1 MRIHILFLF
10 LSLTFVNYSQ
20 KELTLQDCIDL
31 GIKNVQNTISQDSKF
46 QQSIVNQ
53 QFWKYSFLPT
63 LNANTG
69 YNSNYGRKIDPFT
82 NTFGVNVVNS
92 NSLGLSSQIILFQ
105 GFRYFKQYKLLDKTS
120 SNSTFDIERTNEK
133 VKNQIIERCI
143 LIWKGQIKIEQQVKI
158 IEDLKSFKVRQTE
171 LVKEGRLSAIDTLTS
186 SINLKTQVV
195 TLLNYQREISFET
208 INLNFLIGLPVLNE
222 TKLESHKTSISSYH
236 ITIDEYFQMEDL
248 KNKLEIIELQN
259 KVDKTQISPT
269 LSFYGNVGTGYYS
282 SNKNYSAPNFPVIP
296 YSTQFSNNA
305 YQGIGFSLNVPLYNK
320 GEYFRKQKIYEIT
333 KKEQND
339 RIEYTKIEIAKKKS
353 EVLTQQK
360 YVEEALRIQKAIL
373 LDKKTIVQ
381 VTQMIYL
388 EGKIRLSEVEKVE
401 AEYYS
406 YLQIIEDLEIEGI
419 KMKVIKVD

>member
-53 QFWKYSFLPT
+53 QFGKYSFLPT

-82 NTFGVNVVNS
+82 NTFGLNVVNS

-105 GFRYFKQYKLLDKTS
+105 GFRYFKQYKLLDKTA
-120 SNSTFDIERTNEK
+120 SNSAFDMERMNEK
-133 VKNQIIERCI
+133 VKNQIIEKCI
-143 LIWKGQIKIEQQVKI
+143 LIWKVQLKIDQQAKI
-158 IEDLKSFKVRQTE
+158 IDDLKSFKVRQTE

-186 SINLKTQVV
+186 AITIKTQVV

-208 INLNFLIGLPVLNE
+208 INLNFLMGLPVLNE

-282 SNKNYSAPNFPVIP
+282 SNKNYAEPNFPVIP
-296 YSTQFSNNA
+296 YSAQLSNNA

-339 RIEYTKIEIAKKKS
+339 WIEYKKIEIVKKKS
-353 EVLTQQK
+353 ELVTQQK
-360 YVEEALRIQKAIL
+360 YVEEALRVQKAIL
-373 LDKKTIVQ
+373 QDKETIVQ
-381 VTQMIYL
+381 VTQTIYL

-406 YLQIIEDLEIEGI
+406 YLQIIQDLEIEAV
-419 KMKVIKVD
+419 KMKMIK

>member
-10 LSLTFVNYSQ
+10 LSLTFLNYSQ
-20 KELTLQDCIDL
+20 KELTAQECIDL

-53 QFWKYSFLPT
+53 QFGKYSFLPT

-82 NTFGVNVVNS
+82 NTFGLNVVNS
-92 NSLGLSSQIILFQ
+92 NSLGLSSQFILFQ
-105 GFRYFKQYKLLDKTS
+105 GFRYFKQNNLLAKTS
-120 SNSTFDIERTNEK
+120 SNSTFDIERMNEK
-133 VKNQIIERCI
+133 VKNQIIEKCI
-143 LIWKGQIKIEQQVKI
+143 LIWKVQLKIDQQAKI
-158 IEDLKSFKVRQTE
+158 IEDLKSFKFRQTE

-186 SINLKTQVV
+186 AITIKTQVV

-222 TKLESHKTSISSYH
+222 TKLEPHKTSISSYH

-282 SNKNYSAPNFPVIP
+282 SNKNYAEPNFPVIP
-296 YSTQFSNNA
+296 YSAQLSNNA

-339 RIEYTKIEIAKKKS
+339 WIEYKKIEIVKKKS
-353 EVLTQQK
+353 ELVTQQK
-360 YVEEALRIQKAIL
+360 YVEEALRVQKSIL
-373 LDKKTIVQ
+373 QDKETIVQ
-381 VTQMIYL
+381 VTQTIYL

-406 YLQIIEDLEIEGI
+406 YLQIIQDLEIEAV
-419 KMKVIKVD
+419 KMKMIKVD

>member
-53 QFWKYSFLPT
+53 QFGKYSFLPT

-82 NTFGVNVVNS
+82 NTFGLNVVNS
-92 NSLGLSSQIILFQ
+92 NSLGLSSQFILFQ
-105 GFRYFKQYKLLDKTS
+105 GFRYFKQNNLLAKTS
-120 SNSTFDIERTNEK
+120 SNSTFDMERMNEK

-186 SINLKTQVV
+186 AITIKTQVV

-282 SNKNYSAPNFPVIP
+282 SNKNYAEPNFPVIP
-296 YSTQFSNNA
+296 YSAQLSNNA

-339 RIEYTKIEIAKKKS
+339 WIEYKKIEIVKKKS
-353 EVLTQQK
+353 ELVTQQK
-360 YVEEALRIQKAIL
+360 YVEEALRVQKAIL
-373 LDKKTIVQ
+373 QDKETIVQ
-381 VTQMIYL
+381 VTQTIYL

-406 YLQIIEDLEIEGI
+406 YLQIIQDLEIEAV
-419 KMKVIKVD
+419 KMKMIK

>member
-53 QFWKYSFLPT
+53 QFGKYSFLPT

-82 NTFGVNVVNS
+82 NTFGLNVVNS
-92 NSLGLSSQIILFQ
+92 NSLGLSSQFILFQ
-105 GFRYFKQYKLLDKTS
+105 GFRYFKQNNLLAKTS
-120 SNSTFDIERTNEK
+120 SNSTFDMERMNEK
-133 VKNQIIERCI
+133 VKNQIIEKCI
-143 LIWKGQIKIEQQVKI
+143 LIWKVQLKIDQQAKI
-158 IEDLKSFKVRQTE
+158 IDDLKSFKVRQTE

-186 SINLKTQVV
+186 AITIKTQVV

-282 SNKNYSAPNFPVIP
+282 SNKNYAEPNFPVIP
-296 YSTQFSNNA
+296 YSAQLSNNA

-339 RIEYTKIEIAKKKS
+339 WIEYKKIEIVKKKS
-353 EVLTQQK
+353 ELVTQQK
-360 YVEEALRIQKAIL
+360 YVEEALRVQKAIL
-373 LDKKTIVQ
+373 QDKETIVQ
-381 VTQMIYL
+381 VTQTIYL

-406 YLQIIEDLEIEGI
+406 YLQIIQDLEIEAV
-419 KMKVIKVD
+419 KMKMIK

>member
-10 LSLTFVNYSQ
+10 LSLTFLNYSQ

-53 QFWKYSFLPT
+53 NFWKYSFLPT

-92 NSLGLSSQIILFQ
+92 NSLGLSSQIIIFQ
-105 GFRYFKQYKLLDKTS
+105 GFRYFKQYNLLEKTS

-133 VKNQIIERCI
+133 VKNQIIEKCI
-143 LIWKGQIKIEQQVKI
+143 LIWKCQIKIEQQAKI

-186 SINLKTQVV
+186 AINLKTQVV
-195 TLLNYQREISFET
+195 TLLNYQREISFES
-208 INLNFLIGLPVLNE
+208 INLNFLMGLPVLNE
-222 TKLESHKTSISSYH
+222 TKIESHKVSVAGYNL
-236 ITIDEYFQMEDL
+236 TIDEYFQMEDL

-282 SNKNYSAPNFPVIP
+282 SNKNYSETNFPVIP
-296 YSTQFSNNA
+296 YSTQLSNNA

-320 GEYFRKQKIYEIT
+320 GEYFRKQRIYEIT

-339 RIEYTKIEIAKKKS
+339 WIEYKKIEITKKKS
-353 EVLTQQK
+353 ELVTQQK
-360 YVEEALRIQKAIL
+360 YVEETLRIQKAIL

-381 VTQMIYL
+381 ATQMIYL

-401 AEYYS
+401 EEYYS
-406 YLQIIEDLEIEGI
+406 YLQIIQDLEIEGV
-419 KMKVIKVD
+419 KMKMIKVD

>member
-53 QFWKYSFLPT
+53 QFGKYSFLPT

-82 NTFGVNVVNS
+82 NTFGLNVVNS
-92 NSLGLSSQIILFQ
+92 NSLGLSSQFILFQ
-105 GFRYFKQYKLLDKTS
+105 GFRYFKQNNLLAKTS
-120 SNSTFDIERTNEK
+120 SNSTFDIERMNEK
-133 VKNQIIERCI
+133 VKNQIIEKCI
-143 LIWKGQIKIEQQVKI
+143 LIWKVQLKIDQQAKI
-158 IEDLKSFKVRQTE
+158 IDDLKSFKVRQTE

-186 SINLKTQVV
+186 AITIKTQVV

-282 SNKNYSAPNFPVIP
+282 SNKNYAEPNFPVIP
-296 YSTQFSNNA
+296 YSAQLSNNA

-339 RIEYTKIEIAKKKS
+339 WIEYKKIEIVKKKS
-353 EVLTQQK
+353 ELVTQQK
-360 YVEEALRIQKAIL
+360 YVEEALRVQKAIL
-373 LDKKTIVQ
+373 QDKETIVQ
-381 VTQMIYL
+381 VTQTIYL

-406 YLQIIEDLEIEGI
+406 YLQIIQDLEIEAV
-419 KMKVIKVD
+419 KMKMIK

>member
-53 QFWKYSFLPT
+53 QFGKYSFLPT

-82 NTFGVNVVNS
+82 NTFGLNVVNS
-92 NSLGLSSQIILFQ
+92 NSLGLSSQFILFQ
-105 GFRYFKQYKLLDKTS
+105 GFRYFKQNNLLAKTS
-120 SNSTFDIERTNEK
+120 SNSTFDIERMNEK
-133 VKNQIIERCI
+133 VKNQIIEKCI
-143 LIWKGQIKIEQQVKI
+143 LIWKVQLKIDQQAKI
-158 IEDLKSFKVRQTE
+158 IDDLKSFKVRQTE

-186 SINLKTQVV
+186 AITIKTQVV

-208 INLNFLIGLPVLNE
+208 INLNFLMGLPVLNE

-282 SNKNYSAPNFPVIP
+282 SNKNYAEPNFPVIP
-296 YSTQFSNNA
+296 YSAQLSNNA

-339 RIEYTKIEIAKKKS
+339 WIEYKKIEIVKKKS
-353 EVLTQQK
+353 ELVTQQK
-360 YVEEALRIQKAIL
+360 YVEEALRVQKAIL
-373 LDKKTIVQ
+373 QDKETIVQ
-381 VTQMIYL
+381 VTQTIYL

-406 YLQIIEDLEIEGI
+406 YLQIIQDLEIEAV
-419 KMKVIKVD
+419 KMKMIK

>member
-171 LVKEGRLSAIDTLTS
+171 IVKEGR
-186 SINLKTQVV
+186 
-195 TLLNYQREISFET
+195 
-208 INLNFLIGLPVLNE
+208 
-222 TKLESHKTSISSYH
+222 
-236 ITIDEYFQMEDL
+236 
-248 KNKLEIIELQN
+248 
-259 KVDKTQISPT
+259 
-269 LSFYGNVGTGYYS
+269 
-282 SNKNYSAPNFPVIP
+282 
-296 YSTQFSNNA
+296 
-305 YQGIGFSLNVPLYNK
+305 
-320 GEYFRKQKIYEIT
+320 
-333 KKEQND
+333 
-339 RIEYTKIEIAKKKS
+339 
-353 EVLTQQK
+353 
-360 YVEEALRIQKAIL
+360 
-373 LDKKTIVQ
+373 
-381 VTQMIYL
+381 
-388 EGKIRLSEVEKVE
+388 
-401 AEYYS
+401 
-406 YLQIIEDLEIEGI
+406 
-419 KMKVIKVD
+419 

>member
-1 MRIHILFLF
+1 MRIHILLLF
-10 LSLTFVNYSQ
+10 LILTFLNYAQ

-46 QQSIVNQ
+46 HQSIVNQ
-53 QFWKYSFLPT
+53 NFWKYSFLPT

-133 VKNQIIERCI
+133 VKNQIIEKCI
-143 LIWKGQIKIEQQVKI
+143 LIWKCQIKIDQQAKI
-158 IEDLKSFKVRQTE
+158 IEDLKSFKVRQTV

-186 SINLKTQVV
+186 AITLKTQVF

-208 INLNFLIGLPVLNE
+208 INLNFLMGLPVLNE
-222 TKLESHKTSISSYH
+222 TKIESHKTSVTGYH

-282 SNKNYSAPNFPVIP
+282 SNKNYAAPNFPVIP
-296 YSTQFSNNA
+296 YSTQLSNNA

-320 GEYFRKQKIYEIT
+320 GEYFRKKKIYEIT

-339 RIEYTKIEIAKKKS
+339 WIEYKKIEIAKKKS
-353 EVLTQQK
+353 ELVTQQK
-360 YVEEALRIQKAIL
+360 YVEETLRIQKAIL

-381 VTQMIYL
+381 ATQMIYL
-388 EGKIRLSEVEKVE
+388 EGKIRLIEVEKVE

-406 YLQIIEDLEIEGI
+406 YLQIIQDLEIEEI
-419 KMKVIKVD
+419 KLKMIKVD

>member
-53 QFWKYSFLPT
+53 QFGKYSFLPT

-82 NTFGVNVVNS
+82 NTFGLNVVNS
-92 NSLGLSSQIILFQ
+92 NSLGLSSQFILFQ
-105 GFRYFKQYKLLDKTS
+105 GFRYFKQNNLLAKTS
-120 SNSTFDIERTNEK
+120 SNSTFDMERMNEK
-133 VKNQIIERCI
+133 VKNQIIEKCI
-143 LIWKGQIKIEQQVKI
+143 LIWKVQLKIDQQAKI
-158 IEDLKSFKVRQTE
+158 IDDLKSFKVRQTE

-186 SINLKTQVV
+186 AITIKTQVV

-208 INLNFLIGLPVLNE
+208 INLNFLMGLPVLNE

-282 SNKNYSAPNFPVIP
+282 SNKNYAEPNFPVIP
-296 YSTQFSNNA
+296 YSAQLSNNA

-339 RIEYTKIEIAKKKS
+339 WIEYKKIEIVKKKS
-353 EVLTQQK
+353 ELVTQQK
-360 YVEEALRIQKAIL
+360 YVEEALRVQKAIL
-373 LDKKTIVQ
+373 QDKETIVQ
-381 VTQMIYL
+381 VTQTIYL

-406 YLQIIEDLEIEGI
+406 YLQIIQDLEIEAV
-419 KMKVIKVD
+419 KMKMIK